1 MNQINEGIEDIL
13 KKYRTV
19 AIVGLSNKPDRSS
32 YVVARYLKEHG
43 FRIIPVNPGHEEILG
58 EKCYPSLLDI
68 PVEIDIVDIFRKPEL
83 VEEIVDQAIEKG
95 AKVVWMQL
103 GVVNPTAA
111 EKALKAGLRVVMDR
125 CMKIELSKLNY

>member
-32 YVVARYLKEHG
+32 YAVARYLKEHG
-43 FRIIPVNPGHEEILG
+43 YRIIPVNPGYEEILG

-68 PVEIDIVDIFRKPEL
+68 PHEIDIVDIFRKPEL

-95 AKVVWMQL
+95 TKVVWMQL

-111 EKALKAGLRVVMDR
+111 EKALKAGLQVVMDR

>member
-32 YVVARYLKEHG
+32 YAVARYLKEHG
-43 FRIIPVNPGHEEILG
+43 YRIIPVNPGHEEILG

-68 PVEIDIVDIFRKPEL
+68 PHEIDIVDIFRKPEL
-83 VEEIVDQAIEKG
+83 VEEIIDQAIEKG
-95 AKVVWMQL
+95 TKVVWMQL

-111 EKALKAGLRVVMDR
+111 EKALKAGLQVVMDR